1 MSDRPC
7 CSPVVPFLCFP
18 NCEVVMRR
26 KHCGLPRS
34 TVHNNIQHQK
44 RADAVTEDPDPVSAS
59 TSHMAEQSP
68 ESKVPE
74 LTAEI
79 STGSAEE
86 TGSLVAVRGKCFL
99 LDLQE
104 FCLEAQLPLC
114 TLKKLFDM
122 LRPYHPEV
130 PKDPR
135 TLLQT
140 PRNCL
145 IKQLDNG
152 SHVHPGLQHGV
163 LNEIR
168 LLNFLNL
175 SGSPRLNQPQ
185 KELLFN
191 SEIPLLEALVQ
202 LLEGTIRLVSHD
214 IGIQAGTETGV
225 SFYESQLQRIDQKF
239 QSKQM
244 LDIETTRA
252 AFEERIR
259 HCRYEIEAEL
269 QRSYSEKLENFKK
282 LRLEE
287 MRQEVEASM
296 SEQFSAK
303 QQQLE
308 ALLAAERV
316 RLEER
321 EKHLDELAQKSREVS
336 ERTAFLQRQALEAE
350 IQAARAQSE
359 KARTMELEL
368 ERQRR
373 KVQEDWERQRMQLDV
388 ERNHL
393 LERKQ
398 NFDESVR
405 QEVERLRKT
414 DELDLLRRK
423 KDLEVAEARI
433 LVEKDALDAQKK
445 VVLAAQDEASR
456 KLELFSEMEASLA
469 SSSQIADYKSLK
481 LKATAAANEVNLLQD
496 RLAQAFEE
504 IEKLKEVSA
513 NAASERNVLTASRQE
528 TERLRTC
535 LDRERASGNNERMKL
550 QLQIDQLTGENQRLK
565 ERVRLQENELSRL
578 RGRLADLRRAPA
590 DSDQVRLK
598 RADEQPATTD
608 SVKNEAK
615 DSHVSWQGAV
625 GTSGDSNLQH
635 DAGDNPVGILNSQP
649 SAAFLAA
656 RERLES
662 LERESRELEK
672 AYVEWKNCSMYT
684 KVESGAPSTRPQQ
697 PAKLS
702 SSLSAAFFTGLK
714 STSIPTLRPFT
725 TQWPL
730 PYMRSLSSVVDGGRE
745 PLPKTIMEP
754 GCSAY
759 NLPNLGDYATM
770 SAQNIKNSEKPGGLN
785 YQQLIAK
792 TGARPVSA
800 VGDMNLDSRPSGRAT
815 SDHNHQLVIE
825 TGADKGLPSRLEDRL
840 SDKKTPA
847 DGKPISMP
855 EHQNISPLSADDLV
869 IAIPASSVNPAGDE
883 ILLSG
888 LTFLRDGQSRN
899 QAVFPPVK
907 ELSTQDEQTIVINDP
922 PSGSKESDQLG
933 SSDVVPKKQEN
944 GQEKQQ
950 HQQEGAQDAEA
961 NYLSD
966 GDGQLTSE
974 SSQEADLAADD
985 SDAAI
990 DPMILKYMAIV
1001 KKQQQS
1007 LQKQLQQQQKESDE
1021 GRGLENGMKSEKQ
1034 EHPTNILP
1042 ATVTK
1047 PTFEDFLT
1055 NDQFES
1061 DRSVQNESVPSGRS
1075 VSKPA
1080 DDQSEGKDNS
1090 DDFW

>member
-1 MSDRPC
+1 MELPQEISSSR
-7 CSPVVPFLCFP
+7 L
-18 NCEVVMRR
+18 RR
-26 KHCGLPRS
+26 KLYQTLREKG
-34 TVHNNIQHQK
+34 VIQELKTNLRHK
-44 RADAVTEDPDPVSAS
+44 LIVEFCAKNL
-59 TSHMAEQSP
+59 QSP
-68 ESKVPE
+68 SPP
-74 LTAEI
+74 AEVY
-79 STGSAEE
+79 S
-86 TGSLVAVRGKCFL
+86 R
-99 LDLQE
+99 D
-104 FCLEAQLPLC
+104 
-114 TLKKLFDM
+114 
-122 LRPYHPEV
+122 EV
-130 PKDPR
+130 
-135 TLLQT
+135 
-140 PRNCL
+140 
-145 IKQLDNG
+145 
-152 SHVHPGLQHGV
+152 
-163 LNEIR
+163 
-168 LLNFLNL
+168 LNFLNL
-175 SGSPRLNQPQ
+175 SGSPRLNQLQ

-202 LLEGTIRLVSHD
+202 LLEGTVRLVSHD

-225 SFYESQLQRIDQKF
+225 SFYESQLRRIDQKF
-239 QSKQM
+239 QSKQ
-244 LDIETTRA
+244 LFDIETTRA

-303 QQQLE
+303 QKQLE
-308 ALLAAERV
+308 ALLAAERA

-350 IQAARAQSE
+350 IQAARAQTE
-359 KARTMELEL
+359 KARAMELEL

-373 KVQEDWERQRMQLDV
+373 KVQEDGERQRMQLDV
-388 ERNHL
+388 ERNQL

-456 KLELFSEMEASLA
+456 KLELFSEME
-469 SSSQIADYKSLK
+469 IADYKSLK

-578 RGRLADLRRAPA
+578 RGRLADLRRAPT

-615 DSHVSWQGAV
+615 DSHASSQGAV
-625 GTSGDSNLQH
+625 CTTGDPNFQH
-635 DAGDNPVGILNSQP
+635 DAGDNLVGILNSQP

-684 KVESGAPSTRPQQ
+684 KVEGCAPSTRPQQ

-702 SSLSAAFFTGLK
+702 NSLSAAFFTGLK

-730 PYMRSLSSVVDGGRE
+730 PYMRSLSSVVDGARE

-754 GCSAY
+754 GCSAS
-759 NLPNLGDYATM
+759 NLLNLGEYATM
-770 SAQNIKNSEKPGGLN
+770 SGQNIKNSEKPGGMN
-785 YQQLIAK
+785 YQLLIAK
-792 TGARPVSA
+792 TSARPVSA
-800 VGDMNLDSRPSGRAT
+800 VGDMNLVPRPSVRAT

-825 TGADKGLPSRLEDRL
+825 TGADKGLTSRLEDCI
-840 SDKKTPA
+840 SDEKTPA
-847 DGKPISMP
+847 DGKPTSRP
-855 EHQNISPLSADDLV
+855 EHKNISPLSADDLV
-869 IAIPASSVNPAGDE
+869 IAKPATSVNPAGDE

-888 LTFLRDGQSRN
+888 STFLRDGQPGN
-899 QAVFPPVK
+899 QAVFPPIK
-907 ELSTQDEQTIVINDP
+907 ELSTQDEQTIEMNDP

-933 SSDVVPKKQEN
+933 SSEVVPKNQEN
-944 GQEKQQ
+944 GQENRQ

-961 NYLSD
+961 NYLPD
-966 GDGQLTSE
+966 DDGQLTSE
-974 SSQEADLAADD
+974 SSQEADMAADD

-1007 LQKQLQQQQKESDE
+1007 LQKQLQQQKESDE
-1021 GRGLENGMKSEKQ
+1021 GRGLESGTKSEKQ

-1061 DRSVQNESVPSGRS
+1061 DRSVQNESVPSGRP
-1075 VSKPA
+1075 VSKSA